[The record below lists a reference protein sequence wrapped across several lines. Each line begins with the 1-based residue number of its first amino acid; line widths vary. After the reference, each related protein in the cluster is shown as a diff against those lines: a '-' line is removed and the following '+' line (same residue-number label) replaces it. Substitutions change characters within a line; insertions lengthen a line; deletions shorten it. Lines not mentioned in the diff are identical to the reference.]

1 MNIPARFA
9 ALPFQEKRLVALS
22 VVLLIFFRIAVRFF
36 SLKSLLT
43 LTAKLS
49 RRPATGES
57 AAPPSPDPV
66 MWAVSAVARH
76 VRFLDNCLVTALA
89 ARTLLGMESCP
100 STLRIGVT
108 KGEVGTLSAHA
119 WLELEGGILFNSGGD
134 NSYTPLPRFDGE
146 GR

>member
-22 VVLLIFFRIAVRFF
+22 VVLLFFFRIAVRVFP
-36 SLKSLLT
+36 LKSLLT
-43 LTAKLS
+43 LSRLA
-49 RRPATGES
+49 RRPAAVES
-57 AAPPSPDPV
+57 GAHPSPTRV
-66 MWAVSAVARH
+66 LWAISAVARH

-89 ARTLLGMESCP
+89 ARTLLGMEGCP
-100 STLRIGVT
+100 SALRIGVT

-119 WLELEGGILFNSGGD
+119 WLELEGGILFNSRGD

-146 GR
+146 SR